1 MMFGDDLPTG
11 DPRTWSQQQPRFQ
24 INTNLVK
31 SAGAVRRMVPTQEP
45 PPAQSS
51 ESSEPMNPLVAGG
64 IGAGF
69 GFILGFLFRR
79 RRQ

>member
-1 MMFGDDLPTG
+1 MMFGVFGDDLPGG

-24 INTNLVK
+24 VNPNLVK
-31 SAGAVRRMVPTQEP
+31 SPEAIRRMLTTQEP
-45 PPAQSS
+45 
-51 ESSEPMNPLVAGG
+51 SEPMNPFLAGG
-64 IGAGF
+64 IGVGF